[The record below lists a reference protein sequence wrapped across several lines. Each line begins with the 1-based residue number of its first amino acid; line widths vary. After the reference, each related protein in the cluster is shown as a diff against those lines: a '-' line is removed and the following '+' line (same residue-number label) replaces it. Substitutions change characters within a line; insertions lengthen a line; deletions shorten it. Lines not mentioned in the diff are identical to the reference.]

1 MERTEVFEKNQ
12 TAIAYPDC
20 KNPKHQCAVTIE
32 PDGKVAGEKGVQ
44 SGAAAR
50 ALHNA
55 NASSG
60 ACGLRASVLECGG
73 RGVKGADTALDETN
87 HVT

>member
-20 KNPKHQCAVTIE
+20 KNPKHQYAVMIE

-44 SGAAAR
+44 SGAAAH
-50 ALHNA
+50 ALVRLQAHD
-55 NASSG
+55 SG
-60 ACGLRASVLECGG
+60 GESPPGQTFSG
-73 RGVKGADTALDETN
+73 P
-87 HVT
+87 